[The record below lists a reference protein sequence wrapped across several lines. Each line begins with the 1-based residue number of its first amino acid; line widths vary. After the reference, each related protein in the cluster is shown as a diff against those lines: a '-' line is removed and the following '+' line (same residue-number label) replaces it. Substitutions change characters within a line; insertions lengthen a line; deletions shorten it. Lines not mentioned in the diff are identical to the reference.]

1 MRRRPPSLIL
11 FSLDAML
18 NMTNPEAFQIEAAS
32 ILAAGYS
39 AFPNPFAWSYDADT
53 DVCPTDTGRSRQ
65 QIQFETIRWLTDHG
79 YLYGGGLV
87 GGIWRGLKLTER
99 ALNALNSVPDVLAG
113 KEPLGKRL
121 TVAVG
126 KGSFDAI
133 KQLIPMVIQHALG
146 G

>member
-1 MRRRPPSLIL
+1 MP
-11 FSLDAML
+11 
-18 NMTNPEAFQIEAAS
+18 NVTNPEAFQLETAT

-39 AFPNPFAWSYDADT
+39 AFPTSFGWVYDPDT
-53 DVCPTDTGRSRQ
+53 ELYPTVTGQSRQ

-79 YLYGGGLV
+79 YVYGGGLS
-87 GGIWRGLKLTER
+87 GGQWRGLKLTER

-121 TVAVG
+121 TVAVS
-126 KGSFDAI
+126 KGSFDVI
-133 KQLIPMVIQHALG
+133 KQLIPVMIKQALG

>member
-1 MRRRPPSLIL
+1 MP
-11 FSLDAML
+11 
-18 NMTNPEAFQIEAAS
+18 NMTNPEAFQLEAAT

-39 AFPNPFAWSYDADT
+39 AFPTPFGWTYDPDT
-53 DVCPTDTGRSRQ
+53 EVYPTDTGRSRQ

-79 YLYGGGLV
+79 YLYGGGVV
-87 GGIWRGLKLTER
+87 GGQWRGLKLTER

-133 KQLIPMVIQHALG
+133 KQLIPMIIQQALG